1 MGLLSYKTIMI
12 VSLALMVVSGLA
24 GLVVYYA
31 HAGVIKSLG
40 GIQTLGEALDNIT
53 YLEYRVK
60 DASGE
65 YLVKIYNDPGERKG
79 RIEVYR
85 GGELAERYY
94 YEYGNNQLI
103 LLEREVG
110 GERRPL
116 DPVEYEEPF
125 LTSVAFEVGQE
136 GGVVGVK
143 AFPGIGPVYILH
155 YLEGVLGID
164 WPQLIE
170 PRGAASPPVNLGI
183 EYTRVS
189 SGAGSFF
196 GVRITVQPDPTLFF
210 TPLGSWG
217 LGPIVVE
224 AAKVDGVPVAVKF
237 TYAALLE
244 TGEQTV
250 EWELVDLETR

>member
-1 MGLLSYKTIMI
+1 MGILNYKTVMV
-12 VSLALMVVSGLA
+12 VSLALMVISGLT

-40 GIQTLGEALDNIT
+40 GVQTLGEVLDNVT
-53 YLEYRVK
+53 YLEYKAK

-65 YLVKIYNDPGERKG
+65 YLVKIYNNPDERRG
-79 RIEVYR
+79 TIEVYKD
-85 GGELAERYY
+85 GELAEKYY

-103 LLEREVG
+103 LLEKEI
-110 GERRPL
+110 GEEKQAL

-125 LTSVAFEVGQE
+125 LTSVVFEMGQE

-143 AFPGIGPVYILH
+143 TFPGIGPIYILH

-170 PRGAASPPVNLGI
+170 PRGAARPPVNLGL

-189 SGAGSFF
+189 SEVGSFF
-196 GVRITVQPDPTLFF
+196 GVRITIQPDPTLFF
-210 TPLGSWG
+210 TPLGNWG
-217 LGPIVVE
+217 LGPMVVE
-224 AAKVDGVPVAVKF
+224 AAKVNGVPVAVKF
-237 TYAALLE
+237 TYTALLQ

-250 EWELVDLETR
+250 EWELVKLETK